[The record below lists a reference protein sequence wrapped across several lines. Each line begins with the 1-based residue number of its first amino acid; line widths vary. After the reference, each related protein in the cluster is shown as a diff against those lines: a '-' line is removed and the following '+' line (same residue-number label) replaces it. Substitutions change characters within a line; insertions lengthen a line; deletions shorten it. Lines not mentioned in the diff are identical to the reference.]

1 MFRLWRSVSRCSH
14 VFSLACL
21 AWGELCLHKS
31 RYWYEQRE
39 RERERRHKYQLDNA
53 ADSLLQ
59 SYGSTS
65 QCDTYFTHYIE
76 IYWNIVKTRPVHWK
90 KEFLKISFSFII
102 HVIARLTPSM
112 SWNLRQMG
120 EELLDSLIGQIRD
133 LQAHD
138 WLISRFWV
146 PIPGFK
152 TDVMIAIEPCQ
163 VIRQTQACK
172 DPWHRAHHRTLLTL
186 DN

>member
-1 MFRLWRSVSRCSH
+1 MFRLRRSVSRCSH

-39 RERERRHKYQLDNA
+39 RERERERRHKYQLDNA
-53 ADSLLQ
+53 ADSLLFRVMAQ
-59 SYGSTS
+59 LPNV
-65 QCDTYFTHYIE
+65 THISPIILKYIE
-76 IYWNIVKTRPVHWK
+76 IQLKTRPVHWK

-120 EELLDSLIGQIRD
+120 ERNFKILSLDKSGICRLMIGWFPDFESLFQDSRQMLWLL
-133 LQAHD
+133 
-138 WLISRFWV
+138 
-146 PIPGFK
+146 
-152 TDVMIAIEPCQ
+152 
-163 VIRQTQACK
+163 
-172 DPWHRAHHRTLLTL
+172 
-186 DN
+186 

>member
-1 MFRLWRSVSRCSH
+1 MSPGVLTSSAWPAWPGASSVSTN
-14 VFSLACL
+14 LDIDM
-21 AWGELCLHKS
+21 S
-31 RYWYEQRE
+31 RERERE

-76 IYWNIVKTRPVHWK
+76 IYWNTVKTRPVHWK

-120 EELLDSLIGQIRD
+120 ERNFKILSLDKSGICRLMIGWFPDFESLFQDSRQMLWLL
-133 LQAHD
+133 
-138 WLISRFWV
+138 
-146 PIPGFK
+146 
-152 TDVMIAIEPCQ
+152 
-163 VIRQTQACK
+163 
-172 DPWHRAHHRTLLTL
+172 
-186 DN
+186 